1 MLLCDECGADL
12 VSRGKIKPSSVAD
25 IPKNPGTGAA
35 YYRRGSCER
44 CRKIA
49 DCAVRPDVNG
59 DPDWAEAAMTEARG
73 TLANALAIGR
83 RAEQQIGQVVGE
95 ITAGYKIG
103 DFVIVRIYE
112 NQNTCTVEMPMS
124 PGMIARE
131 VARGSLLNTWL
142 TIVGVPV
149 DRVRIVL

>member
-1 MLLCDECGADL
+1 MLLCDECGSDL

-44 CRKIA
+44 CRKVA

-59 DPDWAEAAMTEARG
+59 DPDWTEAAMTEARG

-83 RAEQQIGQVVGE
+83 RPEQQIGQVVGE

-112 NQNTCTVEMPMS
+112 NEKTCTVEMPMS

-149 DRVRIVL
+149 DRIRIVL